1 MKLSVVTTLY
11 YSSSYMQEFY
21 SRILPQIRHIT
32 NDYEI
37 VFVNDGSP
45 DSSLEVATTLMQQ
58 DPSIIVLDLS
68 RNFGHHKAIMTGLK
82 ESSGDLVFLIDC
94 DLEEEPELL
103 FPFYT
108 KMLETNSDVVY
119 GVQKKRKGNYFERCS
134 GQFFYNFRNYII
146 QEKIPENIFIARLM
160 KRDYVEGL
168 LQFREKELSLDNVF
182 YYTGYKQTPFL
193 ANKHSKGS
201 STYSFKKKLQL
212 AINSITSF
220 SSRPLLFI
228 FNTGVFITFFSF
240 LYVALLVFNYF
251 LFGRSVEGWTSLI
264 ASVWLLGGIIILFV
278 GVIGIYL
285 SKIFTETKDRP
296 FTIVKRKYTSST
308 KDEDK

>member
-1 MKLSVVTTLY
+1 MKISVVTTLY
-11 YSSSYMQEFY
+11 YSSGYIQEFY
-21 SRILPQIRHIT
+21 SRIHTQIRQIT

-37 VFVNDGSP
+37 IFVNDGSP
-45 DSSLEVATTLMQQ
+45 DSSLEVATNLIQK
-58 DPSIIVLDLS
+58 DPAIIVLDLS

-103 FPFYT
+103 LPFYT
-108 KMLETNSDVVY
+108 KMLETDSDVVY
-119 GVQKKRKGNYFERCS
+119 GIQKKRKGNLFEKYS
-134 GQFFYNFRNYII
+134 GHFFYNFRNYII

-160 KRDYVEGL
+160 KREYVEGL
-168 LQFREKELSLDNVF
+168 LQFKEKELSLDNIF
-182 YYTGYKQTPFL
+182 YYTGYKQTPFF
-193 ANKHSKGS
+193 AHKHSKGT
-201 STYSFKKKLQL
+201 STYSFKKKFQL

-278 GVIGIYL
+278 GIIGIYL

-296 FTIVKRKYTSST
+296 FTIIKTKYASSD
-308 KDEDK
+308 KDKKQ